1 MVGQPAGSI
10 PAFRWHRLPRACLAF
25 SLFIGIGIASAPT
38 AMGKA
43 LITLVLP
50 SRVSIS
56 LASGKTISGVR
67 LTALDSSQLSY
78 EKGGKRSL
86 PVREVRSISFSGP
99 VSLEATFRKPIR
111 GFQISGC
118 RGPREMPIPGSALL
132 VVPNGD
138 ALALDPAILESTVSK
153 DLQQAS
159 SVNILVV
166 SALRFDPDGKVRLEY
181 KSCSP
186 GK

>member
-1 MVGQPAGSI
+1 
-10 PAFRWHRLPRACLAF
+10 
-25 SLFIGIGIASAPT
+25 
-38 AMGKA
+38 MGKA

-86 PVREVRSISFSGP
+86 PV
-99 VSLEATFRKPIR
+99 SLEATFRKPIR

-118 RGPREMPIPGSALL
+118 RGPQEMPIPGSALL